1 MYVKINESKCARKCA
16 LFKVK
21 KEKTRVVSCTC
32 MCERYYIYVFAR
44 AEISQC
50 SIVTMHTSLG
60 SMSKVWFRSIVSYRR
75 NKDLRHVD
83 DHFCN

>member
-1 MYVKINESKCARKCA
+1 MYVKINESKCAGKFA

-32 MCERYYIYVFAR
+32 MCESYYKNVFAS
-44 AEISQC
+44 AEFSQG
-50 SIVTMHTSLG
+50 SIITMHTSLG
-60 SMSKVWFRSIVSYRR
+60 PMSKVCFRSIVGYMR

-83 DHFCN
+83 